1 MTRKVTQLFL
11 ILMCALF
18 CSLAPV
24 TARADGAVYALTNAL
39 TQNQVLVYRRAK
51 DGTLTLTQTIATGGG
66 GSGLQLAG
74 ADSLGSQG
82 SLILNAGHRLLFAV
96 NTETLATNDGTDPTY
111 DCQEGTIT
119 SFLVA
124 NDGSL
129 TFADKVASGGLYPN
143 SLTIRG
149 GLLYV
154 LNAGG
159 PGLDPACS
167 GTTPNISGFTVN
179 GSGQMKPL
187 ANSLRAIDP
196 GHLYGTGFF
205 LDCDPGGFPAG
216 LFDCGLNPP
225 AFVRSPAK
233 VGFTPD
239 GDQLVVTVKATNTI
253 YVFGVGENGTL
264 GYPTLSQATGPNQP
278 TYFGFVFD
286 TAGHMIV
293 TEPLGGTPTIPADN
307 AGTVSS
313 FTITKSGELHPIS
326 ASIANGQSLSC
337 WVVLE
342 PITEKYAYIAN
353 NGSGNISIYSVASS
367 GRLKLLTAA
376 AAVANGA
383 NNLAVARQGDT
394 SFLYSDDGGD
404 GTVGAFVIHGD
415 GSITSLGYYAGLPV
429 NAGAEGLAAY

>member
-82 SLILNAGHRLLFAV
+82 SLILNASHRLLFAV

-111 DCQEGTIT
+111 DCQAGTIT

-264 GYPTLSQATGPNQP
+264 GYPTLWQATGPNQP

-286 TAGHMIV
+286 RQ
-293 TEPLGGTPTIPADN
+293 
-307 AGTVSS
+307 
-313 FTITKSGELHPIS
+313 
-326 ASIANGQSLSC
+326 ASIVSERSDRPVPVDHEGAHCAVAAVVRIEEAGVALACDRQIVRSIGDSC
-337 WVVLE
+337 GCREQLQPPTTCNRVDRDVCEE
-342 PITEKYAYIAN
+342 PDKPIEQKCY
-353 NGSGNISIYSVASS
+353 ASS
-367 GRLKLLTAA
+367 
-376 AAVANGA
+376 
-383 NNLAVARQGDT
+383 D
-394 SFLYSDDGGD
+394 
-404 GTVGAFVIHGD
+404 
-415 GSITSLGYYAGLPV
+415 
-429 NAGAEGLAAY
+429 